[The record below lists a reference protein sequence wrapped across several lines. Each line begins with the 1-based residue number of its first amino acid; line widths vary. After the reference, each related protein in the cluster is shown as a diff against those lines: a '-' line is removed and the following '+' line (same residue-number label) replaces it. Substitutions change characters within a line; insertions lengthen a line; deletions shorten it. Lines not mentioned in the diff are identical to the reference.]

1 MQRYK
6 KRKKAVEHPAVKLS
20 ASLALERHIP
30 MIPALVEA
38 ERNINIAVEKDSDGK
53 DIRHGKK
60 GKCGGGVTG

>member
-6 KRKKAVEHPAVKLS
+6 KRKMAVEHPAVKLS

-38 ERNINIAVEKDSDGK
+38 ERNINIAVEKNSDGK
-53 DIRHGKK
+53 SIRHGKT
-60 GKCGGGVTG
+60 GKCGGGVAG